1 MADEAGQEMTSPT
14 TEPEP
19 AGNLEAGLA
28 ELENIVIEM
37 EGSELSLERTMEL
50 FEKGMALTE
59 TCRKQLQEAELRVE
73 TIMKKEGTF
82 EPEPFDPSK

>member
-1 MADEAGQEMTSPT
+1 
-14 TEPEP
+14 
-19 AGNLEAGLA
+19 
-28 ELENIVIEM
+28 
-37 EGSELSLERTMEL
+37 
-50 FEKGMALTE
+50 MALTE